1 MFDICITLVNTKEK
15 KEIQTALETLAVDS
29 VNSGLNWQVAVV
41 DNASGDGLE
50 TELKA
55 KFPNAV
61 YIQQDKNLGF
71 GASHN
76 KALSAVEAKYYFVLN
91 PDTEFMLGQNFLR
104 RLYDFMEANSHVGMA
119 GPKIIYPDG
128 SLQYSCWR
136 FPTFLQPIFSR
147 TKWGRSGKGKI
158 IADRFLMKDFD
169 HASTKP
175 VDAIMGSAMFVRRE
189 AYLAVGGFDD
199 LFWMYFEDMDW
210 CKRMWEKNWAV
221 YFVHD
226 VVLKHAHGRAS
237 AKVPG
242 VVMALIKNKYARVH
256 LVSWLKY
263 FWKWRGNHKYY
274 AN

>member
-61 YIQQDKNLGF
+61 YIQQNKNLGF

-147 TKWGRSGKGKI
+147 TKWGRVGKGKI
-158 IADRFLMKDFD
+158 IADCFLMKDFD